1 MQRFCQL
8 AHGVVNTSDSKM
20 IATFIAGVCNNRC
33 REELGIRE
41 PSTVSELC
49 ALVDMCVR
57 AEEG

>member
-1 MQRFCQL
+1 MQRFYQL
-8 AHGVVNTSDSKM
+8 AHGVVNTSDSKI

-49 ALVDMCVR
+49 ALVDMCV
-57 AEEG
+57 